1 MAAPLTLDQ
10 LNAAARADF
19 VALLAGTYEHSPWVA
34 DRAWPKRPFAT
45 LAQLKRALVEAVAE
59 STHAEQLALLRA
71 HPELAGKAM
80 AAGELTRESTSE
92 QGKAGL
98 TACTPDE
105 LATIARLN
113 AAYRDRF
120 GFPFMLAV
128 RGPRGDGLS
137 KAAIIAT
144 FERRLEH
151 HPDFEFAE
159 GLRNVHRVAE
169 LRLDDRFDAPPVL
182 GRQAWDCAE
191 LLAHHSDPG
200 FAESGQLTVT
210 YLTDAHRACATQIA
224 GWMRE
229 CGFDEVGVDAVGN
242 VVGVYREDPHPDP
255 LPQAGEGARGTK
267 LPRPR
272 HGGEGGGEGVAPRL
286 LTGSHYDTVR
296 NGGKYDGRLGIFVPM
311 IVVRELHRAGRRLP
325 YAIEVVAF
333 AEEEGQRYKAT
344 FLGSGALVGQFDATW
359 FEQRDADGITM
370 KDAMRHAGLPATRA
384 AIAALKRDPTRYLAF
399 VEVHIEQG
407 PVLNALGLPLG
418 VVTSINGGRRFAGV
432 VRGMASHAGTTPMAT
447 RRDAAAAV
455 AELALYLERRAAAAP
470 NLVGTMGM
478 LEVPNGSTNVVP
490 GRCRFTLDIRATTDL
505 VRDACT
511 ADVIAEAEAI
521 CARRGVSLALEETM
535 RVAASPSA
543 PEWQA
548 RWERAVASLG
558 LPVHR
563 MPSGAGHDAM
573 KIGEL
578 MPQAMLFVRG
588 ENAGISHNPLES
600 TTADDMQLLIE
611 AFAAFVD
618 TLAAEQD
625 QTACEAQL

>member
-1 MAAPLTLDQ
+1 MNEALTLDR
-10 LNAAARADF
+10 LNGSSHTDF

-34 DRAWPKRPFAT
+34 ERAWPRGPFAS
-45 LAQLKRALVEAVAE
+45 LAQLKRALVEVVSEAGRDD
-59 STHAEQLALLRA
+59 QLALLNA

-80 AAGELTRESTSE
+80 AAGTLTRESSHE
-92 QGKAGL
+92 QGKASL
-98 TACTPDE
+98 TACMPAE

-113 AAYRDRF
+113 AAYRERF

-128 RGPRGDGLS
+128 RGPRGDGLP
-137 KAAIIAT
+137 KAEIIAT

-159 GLRNVHRVAE
+159 ALRNVHRVAE
-169 LRLDDRFDAPPVL
+169 LRLDDRFDAPPLL

-191 LLAHHSDPG
+191 LLARHSDPG
-200 FAESGQLTVT
+200 FAENGQLTVT
-210 YLTDAHRACATQIA
+210 YLTDAHRACAAQIA
-224 GWMRE
+224 SWMRE
-229 CGFDEVGVDAVGN
+229 CGFDRVAVDAVGN
-242 VVGVYREDPHPDP
+242 VVGVYD
-255 LPQAGEGARGTK
+255 AAATGAKT
-267 LPRPR
+267 
-272 HGGEGGGEGVAPRL
+272 L

-296 NGGKYDGRLGIFVPM
+296 NGGKYDGRLGILVPM
-311 IVVRELHRAGRRLP
+311 IVVRELHRTGRRLP

-344 FLGSGALVGQFDATW
+344 FLGSGALVGRFDATW
-359 FEQRDADGITM
+359 FDQRDADGVSM

-384 AIAALKRDPTRYLAF
+384 AIAALKRDPHRYLAF

-418 VVTSINGGRRFAGV
+418 IVTSINGGRRFAGE

-455 AELALYLERRAAAAP
+455 AEIAVYLEQRSGAAP

-490 GRCRFTLDIRATTDL
+490 GRCKFTLDIRATTDP
-505 VRDACT
+505 VRDACV
-511 ADVIAEAEAI
+511 ADVVAAAEAI
-521 CARRGVSLALEETM
+521 CARRGVSLVLEETM
-535 RVAASPSA
+535 KVAASPSA

-573 KIGEL
+573 KLGEFL
-578 MPQAMLFVRG
+578 PQAMLFVRG

-611 AFAAFVD
+611 AFAAFAD
-618 TLAAEQD
+618 ALAAEQD
-625 QTACEAQL
+625 RIACEAHL